1 MRSLSKDPTQLLI
14 DWSRGDNEALAQ
26 LIPLVY
32 GELHRLAAAVL
43 VQIEIENGRMRD
55 DTSEDQ
61 AESAV
66 RRPLV

>member
-1 MRSLSKDPTQLLI
+1 MRSLPKDPTQLLI